1 MIRGQ
6 GFSAAEIINRELLIQ
21 PLTSGSQHRAN
32 ESVAT
37 QLFSSKVI
45 LKSWCGSLS
54 ADARAPTA
62 AAWSGRGGL
71 RCEATPGDTYSRG
84 TIWIQ

>member
-62 AAWSGRGGL
+62 AAWGGGL

-84 TIWIQ
+84 AIWIR